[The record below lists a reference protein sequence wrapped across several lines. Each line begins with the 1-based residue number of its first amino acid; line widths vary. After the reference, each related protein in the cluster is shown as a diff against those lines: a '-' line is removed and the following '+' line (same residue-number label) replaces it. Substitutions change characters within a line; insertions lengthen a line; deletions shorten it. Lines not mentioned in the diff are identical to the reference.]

1 MTKPTD
7 INEYI
12 AGFPEEIQMLL
23 EQIRQTIK
31 AVAPEAKEVISYG
44 MPGFKLNDIL
54 VWFAAHTNHVGFYP
68 KATPIE
74 VFKEE
79 LADYKCS
86 RGAIQFP
93 FKKPIPFDL
102 ITKIVK
108 FRKDENLQQI
118 KIKRK

>member
-1 MTKPTD
+1 MSKPTD
-7 INEYI
+7 IYEYI
-12 AGFPEEIQMLL
+12 AGFPEEIQILL

-44 MPGFKLNDIL
+44 MPRFKLNGIL
-54 VWFAAHTNHVGFYP
+54 VWFSAHTNHVGSYP

-86 RGAIQFP
+86 KGAIQFQL
-93 FKKPIPFDL
+93 KKPIPFDL

-108 FRKDENLQQI
+108 FRKVENLLQKKTI
-118 KIKRK
+118 MK

>member
-44 MPGFKLNDIL
+44 MPGYKLNGIL
-54 VWFAAHTNHVGFYP
+54 VWFAAYKTHIGFYP
-68 KATPIE
+68 KALVIE
-74 VFKEE
+74 VFKDE
-79 LADYKCS
+79 LSNYKCS
-86 RGAIQFP
+86 KGTIQFP
-93 FKKPIPFDL
+93 FNKPLPLNL
-102 ITKIVK
+102 ITKIVQ
-108 FRKDENLQQI
+108 FRMEENL
-118 KIKRK
+118 